1 MAEGPK
7 GAMHELDPLIGLTIS
22 GRYRVH
28 SLIGQGGMGKVFQ
41 AQQIPLGRQVALKV
55 LEAEGVDQEFSRRF
69 FQEAAILAKLQSR
82 HTVTIYDYGRDGD
95 TYFIAME
102 LVVGGSLDRVLAA
115 DGPFPPRRALGI
127 ATQICRS
134 LREAHGQGI
143 IHRDLKPGNVM
154 LTHSEEGEELAKV
167 LDFGLAKRV
176 DRGGGEDTKTDTVP
190 GSPKYMAPE
199 VIRQQPIDGRADMYG
214 LGVMLYQMITGV
226 VPFDRPNLMDIL
238 VAHLQETPRPMR
250 LANPAVN
257 VPEPLERLVARCM
270 AKHPDDRFPDMQTLM
285 EALRA
290 LAMELGLHSEPSWA
304 GTSLA
309 PDPAPSGVR
318 PTTERLRLE
327 QRDIAP
333 EARAAA
339 NRGGSASSRN
349 AFLFGVIGAVVVAAG
364 VAAWSA
370 PSSEVALAPSEP
382 PPAPAPAAPSQQGDE
397 AVDLAHPDM
406 VFEADEMTP
415 SVDFEVSS
423 EPPGASVWL
432 NGDRIGVTPMKHTH
446 RHADATIGSELTLV
460 LKLPGHDA
468 KTLKQTITGPM
479 LTLSAELDPIVDS
492 EMEALG
498 KRAAAVQRRAAA
510 EPSPVLQVK
519 PADGIAPAAETD
531 APDEGAADEGAEEA
545 TEEGADEAP
554 AEDEPAEDETE
565 PEQPKP
571 GRVERNPYSGQE

>member
-1 MAEGPK
+1 MQ
-7 GAMHELDPLIGLTIS
+7 ELDPLIGLTIS

-55 LEAEGVDQEFSRRF
+55 LEAPGIDQEFSRRF

-95 TYFIAME
+95 IYFIAME

-115 DGPFPPRRALGI
+115 DGPFPPRRALAV

-154 LTHSEEGEELAKV
+154 LTQSDEGEELAKV

-176 DRGGGEDTKTDTVP
+176 DRNSNEDTKTDTVP

-250 LANPAVN
+250 LANPAVT
-257 VPEPLERLVARCM
+257 VPEPLERLVSRCL
-270 AKHPDDRFPDMQTLM
+270 AKHPDDRFPDMQSLM
-285 EALRA
+285 EGLRA

-304 GTSLA
+304 GVSMP

-318 PTTERLRLE
+318 PTGEHLRLE
-327 QRDIAP
+327 QRDIGAP
-333 EARAAA
+333 GRSTTTRVPSNGA
-339 NRGGSASSRN
+339 RN
-349 AFLFGVIGAVVVAAG
+349 AMLFGVIGAVALIGVFALLRGGGDAVEQPASPAVPAA
-364 VAAWSA
+364 
-370 PSSEVALAPSEP
+370 
-382 PPAPAPAAPSQQGDE
+382 PPAPTPE
-397 AVDLAHPDM
+397 ATPTDNEQVDLAHPDM

-415 SVDFEVSS
+415 SVALDVTS

-432 NGDRIGVTPMKHTH
+432 NGDRIGVTPMQYSY
-446 RHADATIGSELTLV
+446 RHADAVVGREVTLV
-460 LKLPGHDA
+460 LKLSGYTS
-468 KTLKQTITGPM
+468 KTLKQAITGP
-479 LTLSAELDPIVDS
+479 ELAFDAALEPVEDGDIK
-492 EMEALG
+492 ALG
-498 KRAAAVQRRAAA
+498 ARAAEVQKRAAENAQ
-510 EPSPVLQVK
+510 VLMVK
-519 PADGIAPAAETD
+519 PADGVAKSEP
-531 APDEGAADEGAEEA
+531 AADEPAEEEPA
-545 TEEGADEAP
+545 
-554 AEDEPAEDETE
+554 AEDEPEAEEPADDE
-565 PEQPKP
+565 PEAEQPGK
-571 GRVERNPYSGQE
+571 GAGAVERNPYAPAGPAQ